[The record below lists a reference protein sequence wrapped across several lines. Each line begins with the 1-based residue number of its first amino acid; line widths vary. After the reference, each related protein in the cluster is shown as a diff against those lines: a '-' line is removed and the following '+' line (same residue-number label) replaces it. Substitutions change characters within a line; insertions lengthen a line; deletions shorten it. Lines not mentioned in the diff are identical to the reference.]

1 MELGKQFTA
10 EELNVPGYSIK
21 EVRTKLATS
30 EAFKQKA
37 DFDIDQQYLADTLSN
52 KGNVYAYTDKTK
64 RIVAVYACP
73 RNGDV
78 YSCDKRY
85 VSSSLDEETIAKFDE
100 QVYFLVAQRVSY
112 DTKNKGIFL
121 GEDMYALKQKSG
133 GFNWSM
139 AIVFALLYSV
149 VFYSALHGPAG
160 IGIGFCLGL
169 CMGLCLTSHKYYYSD
184 GTEQKEDTKE
194 DSKTDKE

>member
-1 MELGKQFTA
+1 MEPNKEFTA
-10 EELNVPGYSIK
+10 EELNVQGYSIK

-30 EAFKQKA
+30 EEFKQKA
-37 DFDIDQQYLADTLSN
+37 DFDIDQQYLADTLNN
-52 KGNVYAYTDKTK
+52 KGNVYAYCDKAK
-64 RIVAVYACP
+64 NIVAVYVCP
-73 RNGDV
+73 KNGNE

-85 VSSSLDEETIAKFDE
+85 VSSALDEETIAKFDD

-112 DTKNKGIFL
+112 DTKNKGTFL

-149 VFYSALHGPAG
+149 VFYSALQGPSG
-160 IGIGFCLGL
+160 IGIGICLGL

-184 GTEQKEDTKE
+184 GTEASGDNKENT
-194 DSKTDKE
+194 KTDVE